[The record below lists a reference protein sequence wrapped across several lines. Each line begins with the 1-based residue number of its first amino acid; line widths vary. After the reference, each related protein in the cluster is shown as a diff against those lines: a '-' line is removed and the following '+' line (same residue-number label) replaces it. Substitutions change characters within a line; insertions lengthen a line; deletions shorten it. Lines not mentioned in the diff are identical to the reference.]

1 MCVIA
6 KFNSSR
12 RHKEKKT
19 QKHQR
24 HHRHHQKALLHL
36 IPAPDSF
43 KGDKRKMALS
53 LTESHH
59 GGSSRSSRSAKRTAT
74 ANIPTEKKSC
84 DDEKKIVTPVQVERE
99 KSPSNFEPV
108 KKTTRTP
115 RHL

>member
-1 MCVIA
+1 
-6 KFNSSR
+6 
-12 RHKEKKT
+12 
-19 QKHQR
+19 
-24 HHRHHQKALLHL
+24 L
-36 IPAPDSF
+36 ILAPDSF
-43 KGDKRKMALS
+43 KGDTREIALS

-74 ANIPTEKKSC
+74 ANTPTEKKSC

-108 KKTTRTP
+108 KKTKRTP